1 MEVIIGE
8 CNVGKDSMQHS
19 VTYLLVTLQC
29 FTGIIWLG
37 LLRLNHLL
45 LRTRSITDDV
55 LQRENYRVSSA
66 LAEQVLQSE

>member
-1 MEVIIGE
+1 MEVITGE
-8 CNVGKDSMQHS
+8 CNVGKDSIQHS
-19 VTYLLVTLQC
+19 VACLLVTLQC

-45 LRTRSITDDV
+45 PRTRSITDDV
-55 LQRENYRVSSA
+55 LQRGNYSVSSA